1 MYAYSDNERTEN
13 LSIWVQKHVE
23 YIVVGIL
30 MVFYLFVSNYF
41 AWGPTFVTG
50 GGIAVL
56 PTSGGSDP
64 YYNWM
69 NIVYFITYHH
79 WIVFD
84 PRMNYPIGTINPRN
98 PFFHMLVIVV
108 AETFGPIFHVGV
120 ETVAFY
126 AFEEL
131 DAAFGAIMII
141 PVYLIGKE
149 IFGRRGGL
157 IGAFLFAIMSVNL
170 SAGVL
175 SDGRMHTPELLFA
188 LFVIYFYIKAMK
200 ATKPTYLLDKIG
212 NARSLGSNLVNFYR
226 NNRVAVVYV
235 MLAGASLGG
244 LMLSWQGYAY
254 IEAIVLIYVAVQIL
268 TNLIVKK
275 PSGYLTFY
283 TIIFIAIG
291 FAMGAYYYQILGE
304 GPQWYNTELLLGVI
318 IIGFAVLM
326 NLISRRPWILIIPA
340 LILAAGLAIV
350 GLAHFYPSLLVKV
363 LGGYGYFIKSRVY
376 TTIAE
381 ASGVTISTLGSY
393 ISGYGGAEFILG
405 LSGLGYVIYK
415 FLKTRSELM
424 LFFAIFSI
432 VSIFMSF
439 ESFKFNIDV
448 APVYAILTAGLLV
461 YFIGI
466 VRLQDL
472 KKRRVSSEMSP
483 AKSIRGNIKGL
494 QVAFVVLVVIALV
507 VPSGLSTV
515 SSGIPTNN
523 AGHVNSELASA
534 LPSFFG
540 LNASTI
546 AFAGASGLSIVN
558 KTDPQV
564 QSFLWLA
571 GQNKNVPFDKRPAY
585 LSWWDY
591 GFQEMYQGQ
600 HPTVADDFQQGYE
613 VAGQVLL
620 AQNQSQILSLY
631 IARVIQGNY
640 VNNSNSFSSNVKN
653 TLIQYLGNAEYK
665 NVLGVSQNPGSYTSI
680 VLSDPS
686 LYGNFIPQ
694 ISSANVYFAYLNGQL
709 SSKYSLQSLND
720 LYQQLISETGYN
732 IEYNQI
738 TVGSSGLFPIS
749 ASDPGIFYAPAFLTD
764 YQSYD
769 YQGEVVPYPFYN
781 IIATTSNG
789 TFPLNQ
795 TPKDATITG
804 TNISYTQSFYNS
816 SIYRFTIGYP
826 PSVVGLTSGI
836 PGVSTGNSSYP
847 VMPAWNMSNFEIVY
861 SSSYYNPYKD
871 YQNHLSA
878 GKYIPLDQAYKLYK
892 ENNGTVVLFPPAVD
906 LVNVNN
912 EWDPI
917 VSYYPGAIVQGKVVS
932 GDGRPAPG
940 VYVTLFD
947 QYGIP
952 HEVVKTNASGE
963 YKLNAVPG
971 NDTLLFSTG
980 KYNTLELSGSSTIA
994 SYSLNVSNSQAERTN
1009 SSINVTTGLPGY
1021 YIIKNLTLPEDSV
1034 RGTIGLAYS
1043 SSNSNSAAIPFNSG
1057 TLIFKNSTYNNS
1069 FNITVSNGYFEKLN
1083 VPPETYNI
1091 SLVSA
1096 GDYYH
1101 NIGNV
1106 SVVANS
1112 TTTKNITVILD
1123 RILAKISIGSIG
1135 ISGIP
1140 LNITTTNGLIVKQV
1154 VSDSNGTATAWVT
1167 PGNYSVFAG
1176 NSSIMSM
1183 VGQVSFSTWGKN
1195 DTSDYSLSPAV
1206 RVVIIPGHAISGN
1219 ANVEL
1224 LKNGKM
1230 SANVTA
1236 EKSSNGSFVANVPI
1250 GVYTI
1255 YATNHAANGNYSYLK
1270 TIDIRAN
1277 SSFNLAGKWQKS
1289 SFVNLSSH
1297 SPGISTAY
1305 VGDYEIMNS
1314 SAMISFPFT
1323 STIPLTVQI
1332 PIGMYS
1338 FSVLASTS
1346 NGTVYGNV
1354 INSVGPFVKI
1364 SITAVKSNYVNVT
1377 AINSMSSRNYTATP
1391 SGLVV
1396 LYSSSGLPVSFGNL
1410 SSGAFSLLY
1419 PGISLNGMYVRY
1431 LSSSFHS
1438 QEINVKSR
1446 SVSFGASP
1454 IVTSGSLHFIDPEVS
1469 PNGTKVALYNSGAN
1483 FSATIQN
1490 NNITF
1495 DLINSGIPVGVY
1507 YIAVEGIKS
1516 GFLADNPVIG
1526 VNEGRSPLSNRTLSN
1541 FGSVKAN
1548 GSTTTNIYYLNGT
1561 EVSSPE
1567 QLIFGQYYVY
1577 AYSSTEGV
1585 NISLV
1590 NVNGFISF
1598 SPKYNP
1604 YAQLNLSNT
1613 LGNNQGTYLLVG
1625 NGFGISLSSG
1635 STPVPLGYYSV
1646 VYHGRMANSSG
1657 SYSLA
1662 GTIQV
1667 YVTKNTFVSVPVL
1680 AKPMLTTL
1688 KGVLSFNGVASS
1700 LSTIVFY
1707 SANYTKV
1714 ANTNIAGEYSVSLA
1728 TSNYTVYVQD
1738 NSLDSAFLQNL
1749 AISPFTSSLSYNIS
1763 MQPAYK
1769 VKVYVTLGT
1778 STINNNVTL
1787 ATNLGSNYMFNSS
1800 RVSLLLPYGT
1810 YTFETSFS
1818 SSMVAANNSSIS
1830 VAYSASSTTLINSPS
1845 SVFLNMQIIPKTDF
1859 KLTPEQHKPNITPK
1873 VPFSYKFSIQNT
1885 GNVAEFIK
1893 LSSGATGWTATFN
1906 TSTMNL
1912 EPGQIA
1918 NVTGNFSDVG
1928 NVAYGNNSVP
1938 ISVTY
1943 SNSTKSYTLPVFV
1956 NEFLSYSVHKSPES
1970 MVGGKLDIPVVLNN
1984 TGNAKITLNFR
1995 IIDPTYITNRSWT
2008 PLLEINNVTS
2018 NSTTVNYDSSTVLN
2032 VLLKPS
2038 NNSSPIYNFNFN
2050 IEIYNKTVGYQNQT
2064 LSVVHLGSIQVGSHV
2079 TGNKIIS
2086 NYTGNPYEALYIG
2099 LIVIAVAVVAGF
2111 VVTILRGR
2119 KR

>member
-13 LSIWVQKHVE
+13 LSIWVQNHIE

-30 MVFYLFVSNYF
+30 MVFYLFISNYF

-50 GGIAVL
+50 GGIAVF

-84 PRMNYPIGTINPRN
+84 PRMNYPVGTINPRN
-98 PFFHMLVIVV
+98 PFFHMLVIVI

-131 DAAFGAIMII
+131 DAIFGAIMII

-175 SDGRMHTPELLFA
+175 SDARMHTPELLFA

-200 ATKPTYLLDKIG
+200 ATKPTYLVDKLS
-212 NARSLGSNLVNFYR
+212 NVRSLGPNLVSFYK

-254 IEAIVLIYVAVQIL
+254 IEAIILIYVAVQIL
-268 TNLIVKK
+268 ANLIIKK

-304 GPQWYNTELLLGVI
+304 GPQWYNTELILGII

-340 LILAAGLAIV
+340 LVLAAALAII
-350 GLAHFYPSLLVKV
+350 GIAHFYPSLLVKV

-381 ASGVTISTLGSY
+381 ASGVTISSLGSY

-448 APVYAILTAGLLV
+448 APVYAILSAGLLV

-466 VRLQDL
+466 VKLQDL

-483 AKSIRGNIKGL
+483 AKSIKGNIKGL
-494 QVAFVVLVVIALV
+494 QVAFVVIVVIALV

-571 GQNKNVPFDKRPAY
+571 GQDKNVPFDKRPAY

-591 GFQEMYQGQ
+591 GFQEMYQGR

-640 VNNSNSFSSNVKN
+640 VNNSNDFSSNVKN

-665 NVLGVSQNPGSYTSI
+665 NVLGASQNPGGYTSI

-686 LYGNFIPQ
+686 LYGDFIPQ
-694 ISSANVYFAYLNGQL
+694 ITSANVYFAYLNGQL
-709 SSKYSLQSLND
+709 SSKYSLQTLTD

-749 ASDPGIFYAPAFLTD
+749 ASDPGIFYAPAYLTD
-764 YQSYD
+764 YQSYN
-769 YQGEVVPYPFYN
+769 YEGEIVPYPFYN
-781 IIATTSNG
+781 IIASTSNG
-789 TFPLNQ
+789 TYPLNE

-804 TNISYTQSFYNS
+804 TNISYTQNFYNS

-826 PSVVGLTSGI
+826 PSAVGLTSGI

-906 LVNVNN
+906 LVSVNN
-912 EWDPI
+912 EWNPI
-917 VSYYPGAIVQGKVVS
+917 VSYYPGATVQGKVIS
-932 GDGRPAPG
+932 GDGKPAPG

-963 YKLNAVPG
+963 YRLAAVPG

-980 KYNTLELSGSSTIA
+980 NYNTLELSGSSTIA
-994 SYSLNVSNSQAERTN
+994 SYSLNVSNSQAERTDV
-1009 SSINVTTGLPGY
+1009 SVNVTTGLPGY
-1021 YIIKNLTLPEDSV
+1021 YIVKNLTLPEDSV
-1034 RGTIGLAYS
+1034 RGNVGIAYS
-1043 SSNSNSAAIPFNSG
+1043 SSNSSSAAIPVNSG
-1057 TLIFKNSTYNNS
+1057 TLILKNSTYNNS
-1069 FNITVSNGYFEKLN
+1069 FNVTISNGYFEKLN
-1083 VPPETYNI
+1083 VPPETYNV

-1096 GDYYH
+1096 GYHYH
-1101 NIGNV
+1101 NIGNI

-1112 TTTKNITVILD
+1112 TTTKNITVNLD
-1123 RILAKISIGSIG
+1123 LILAKISIGSIG

-1140 LNITTTNGLIVKQV
+1140 LKITTSNGLIIKQV
-1154 VSDSNGTATAWVT
+1154 TSNSNGIASAWVT
-1167 PGNYSVFAG
+1167 PGNYSVSAG
-1176 NSSIMSM
+1176 NLSITSM
-1183 VGQVSFSTWGKN
+1183 VRHVSFLKWGEN
-1195 DTSDYSLSPAV
+1195 DTSAYSLSPAV
-1206 RVVIIPGHAISGN
+1206 NVVISPGISGN
-1219 ANVEL
+1219 INLEL

-1230 SANVTA
+1230 DANITA
-1236 EKSSNGSFVANVPI
+1236 ERSSNGSFVANVPI

-1255 YATNHAANGNYSYLK
+1255 YATNSNYSYLRTVDIK
-1270 TIDIRAN
+1270 TN

-1297 SPGISTAY
+1297 SPGVSTAY

-1314 SAMISFPFT
+1314 SALISYSFT
-1323 STIPLTVQI
+1323 SSVPLTVQI

-1338 FSVLASTS
+1338 FSVLASTA
-1346 NGTVYGNV
+1346 NGTMYGNV
-1354 INSVGPFVKI
+1354 VNSVGPFAKI
-1364 SITAVKSNYVNVT
+1364 SILAVKSNYVNVT
-1377 AINSMSSRNYTATP
+1377 ATNLMSSSNYTATP

-1396 LYSSSGLPVSFGNL
+1396 LYSPSGFPVSFGNL
-1410 SSGAFSLLY
+1410 SSGVFSLLY
-1419 PGISLNGMYVRY
+1419 PGISISGMYIRY
-1431 LSSSFHS
+1431 ISSSFHS
-1438 QEINVKSR
+1438 QEINVESR
-1446 SVSFGASP
+1446 LVSFRANP
-1454 IVTSGSLHFIDPEVS
+1454 ITMPGSLHFIDAKVT
-1469 PNGTKVALYNSGAN
+1469 PNGARVTLYNSGAN

-1495 DLINSGIPVGVY
+1495 NLVSYGIPVGVY
-1507 YIAVEGIKS
+1507 YVTVNGTKS
-1516 GFLADNPVIG
+1516 GFLVDNSVIG
-1526 VNEGRSPLSNRTLSN
+1526 INTGETSLFDRVLSN

-1548 GSTTTNIYYLNGT
+1548 GSVTTNIYYTNGT
-1561 EVSSPE
+1561 EVISP
-1567 QLIFGQYYVY
+1567 QHLNFGQYYVY
-1577 AYSSTEGV
+1577 AYSSTAGV

-1590 NVNGFISF
+1590 NVNGFLSF
-1598 SPKYNP
+1598 SPKYMP

-1613 LGNNQGTYLLVG
+1613 LGNGQGTYLLVG
-1625 NGFGISLSSG
+1625 NGFSITLSSG

-1646 VYHGRMANSSG
+1646 IYHGTLANSTG
-1657 SYSLA
+1657 SYSLT
-1662 GTIQV
+1662 GSIQV
-1667 YVTKNTFVSVPVL
+1667 SVTKNTFLSVPVS
-1680 AKPMLTTL
+1680 AKPLFTTVN
-1688 KGVLSFNGVASS
+1688 GVLSFNGIVSS
-1700 LSTIVFY
+1700 SSTVVFY
-1707 SANYTKV
+1707 SPDYTV
-1714 ANTNIAGEYSVSLA
+1714 TATTNIAGQYSVSLP
-1728 TSNYTVYVQD
+1728 TLNYTVYVQD
-1738 NSLDSAFLQNL
+1738 SSLGAAFLQKL
-1749 AISPFTSSLSYNIS
+1749 TVSPFANNLNYNIS
-1763 MQPAYK
+1763 MQPAYR
-1769 VKVYVTLGT
+1769 VKVYVALGT

-1787 ATNLGSNYMFNSS
+1787 STNLGDNYTFNSS
-1800 RVSLLLPYGT
+1800 VVSLLLPYGT
-1810 YTFETSFS
+1810 YSFTTTLS
-1818 SSMVAANNSSIS
+1818 SSMVAANDSYIS
-1830 VAYSASSTTLINSPS
+1830 VSYSASSTTLINSPS
-1845 SVFLNMQIIPKTDF
+1845 SVFLNMQIIPKTSF
-1859 KLTPEQHKPNITPK
+1859 KFTPEQHKPNITPK
-1873 VPFSYKFSIQNT
+1873 VPFSYKFAIQNT
-1885 GNVAEFIK
+1885 GNVPEFIK
-1893 LSSGATGWTATFN
+1893 LTSGATTWSAAFN
-1906 TSTMNL
+1906 TSVMNL
-1912 EPGQIA
+1912 QPGQSA
-1918 NVTGNFSDVG
+1918 NVTGNFTDIG
-1928 NVAYGNNSVP
+1928 NVAYGNNSIP

-1943 SNSTKSYTLPVFV
+1943 PNATKSYTLPVFV
-1956 NEFLSYSVHKSPES
+1956 NKSLSYSVHKSAES
-1970 MVGGKLDIPVVLNN
+1970 MVGGKLDLPVVLNN
-1984 TGNAKITLNFR
+1984 TGNAEITLNFK
-1995 IIDPTYITNRSWT
+1995 IIDPTYITNRSWI
-2008 PLLEINNVTS
+2008 PSLEINNITS
-2018 NSTTVNYDSSTVLN
+2018 NSTTVGYDSSTVLN
-2032 VLLKPS
+2032 VMLTS
-2038 NNSSPIYNFNFN
+2038 NNTAAVYNFNFN

-2064 LSVVHLGSIQVGSHV
+2064 LSVVHLSSIQVGSHV

-2086 NYTGNPYEALYIG
+2086 NYTADPYESLYIG
-2099 LIVIAVAVVAGF
+2099 LIVIAVAVVGGLI
-2111 VVTILRGR
+2111 VTIMRGR